1 MLMKRM
7 LYALLLAALPT
18 SSVTVLA
25 AGTESESTPL
35 SISVDKSEIAATE
48 GSRATLSATVSGGV
62 APYSFSWKDA
72 MRNEIATTASCQ
84 TPELSHSGAY
94 TVEATDALGNSANAR
109 VLVYVEGS
117 AHVATITSTMKA
129 TTTVSERMI
138 PTGQAPEQIL
148 NFSAAHTVSTQI
160 GTATLGGAALAFQ
173 TKHRPISLRFPTNSN
188 RLPVAAMNRPTMP
201 SFTAT
206 TEHSTTST
214 RPMPARKA
222 AALRDSTSQT
232 QPMPQMPL

>member
-1 MLMKRM
+1 MKRM

-35 SISVDKSEIAATE
+35 SISVDKSEIATTE

-117 AHVATITSTMKA
+117 AHVATFDDNYLDDESYYNGLGEDDSDWTSPGTDSKFFIR
-129 TTTVSERMI
+129 ERR
-138 PTGQAPEQIL
+138 GAIL
-148 NFSAAHTVSTQI
+148 C
-160 GTATLGGAALAFQ
+160 
-173 TKHRPISLRFPTNSN
+173 ISLEFMEFSSKDNCFHLSKS
-188 RLPVAAMNRPTMP
+188 L
-201 SFTAT
+201 FKK
-206 TEHSTTST
+206 T
-214 RPMPARKA
+214 RYRI
-222 AALRDSTSQT
+222 RISSS
-232 QPMPQMPL
+232 